1 MRKEREDYRVI
12 TTNALQQ
19 LLEQIGKDEEGAS
32 LSKQNLLSF
41 SDQTLSAMQ
50 VEAMKKR
57 NLILAKYQ
65 AKVS

>member
-1 MRKEREDYRVI
+1 MRKEWEDYRVI